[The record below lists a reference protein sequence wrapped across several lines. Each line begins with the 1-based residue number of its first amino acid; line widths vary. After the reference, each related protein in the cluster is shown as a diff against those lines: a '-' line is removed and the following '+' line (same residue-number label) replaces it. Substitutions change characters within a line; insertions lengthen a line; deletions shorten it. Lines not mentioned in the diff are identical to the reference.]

1 MRTNRKKRANKK
13 IDKRALDMHNVE
25 NYVSDLDYL
34 ARLTGVS
41 PSTKDWIECRMLEL
55 RDSANVFEHYL
66 AGFLMEHGVKFI
78 HQAPFVFDCKK
89 IYFADFYLP
98 EHRMVI
104 EVDGTYHQSDS
115 QFAYDN
121 ERNNRFASM
130 KIKTIRI
137 PNEIT
142 KDTQKLKMR
151 LHFLIK

>member
-1 MRTNRKKRANKK
+1 MR
-13 IDKRALDMHNVE
+13 I
-25 NYVSDLDYL
+25 
-34 ARLTGVS
+34 
-41 PSTKDWIECRMLEL
+41 
-55 RDSANVFEHYL
+55 
-66 AGFLMEHGVKFI
+66 MEYGVKFI

-151 LHFLIK
+151 LHFLMK